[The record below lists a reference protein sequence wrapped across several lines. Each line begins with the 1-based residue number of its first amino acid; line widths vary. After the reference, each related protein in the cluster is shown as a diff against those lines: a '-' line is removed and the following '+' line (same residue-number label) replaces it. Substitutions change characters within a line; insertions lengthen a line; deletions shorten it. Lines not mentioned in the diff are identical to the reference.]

1 MADPHHQEDITVEFR
16 IGLDT
21 VIGQHYTQT
30 GPDDYST
37 EPMTFADAVIE
48 RAALMLVKQ
57 LVVDREGYSSLRSRA
72 EAVIDTIVRE
82 KVEPI
87 VIALIDG
94 EAPITNQFGEP
105 TGKTVTMRERIEKAG
120 TALLTKSSDQFSS
133 RNGGKSLIDKI
144 ADEAAERAL
153 TKELSGAVAEAKA
166 ALLGTLTHNAA
177 AVMTKAISDAIAGR

>member
-1 MADPHHQEDITVEFR
+1 MADPRHQEDITVEFR

-37 EPMTFADAVIE
+37 EPMTFADAVVE

-57 LVVDREGYSSLRSRA
+57 LIVDREGYSSLRSRA

-87 VIALIDG
+87 VVALIDG
-94 EAPITNQFGEP
+94 ETPITNQFGEP
-105 TGKTVTMRERIEKAG
+105 TGSTITMRERIEKAG
-120 TALLTKSSDQFSS
+120 TVLLTKSSDPYA
-133 RNGGKSLIDKI
+133 RGGGKSLIDKI

-153 TKELSGAVAEAKA
+153 TKDLSAAVAEAKA
-166 ALLGTLTHNAA
+166 TLLATLTQNAA
-177 AVMTKAISDAIAGR
+177 SVMTKAISDAISGR